1 MRRKTFV
8 GIALLSAVLA
18 APAAFA
24 GKSEGSQDLYGV
36 RWYATLDHAVAAAT
50 PEKGP
55 SKPIVWFRVL
65 GDLDGL
71 T

>member
-1 MRRKTFV
+1 MRRMTFV
-8 GIALLSAVLA
+8 GLGLFLAVLA
-18 APAAFA
+18 APAAFGE
-24 GKSEGSQDLYGV
+24 GKDTLEMYGV
-36 RWYATLDHAVAAAT
+36 EWQPTLDHAVAAAS
-50 PEKGP
+50 PSGGA